1 MLIKELKRE
10 LAKFDDE
17 ALVIISSDEELNT
30 LFEKFEIA
38 ELEDVKEGKEVVI
51 YGLSG
56 SEIDIN
62 Y

>member
-56 SEIDIN
+56 SERDIN
-62 Y
+62 C

>member
-17 ALVIISSDEELNT
+17 ALVVISSDEELNT
-30 LFEKFEIA
+30 LFEKFEVA

-56 SEIDIN
+56 SERDIN
-62 Y
+62 C

>member
-38 ELEDVKEGKEVVI
+38 ELEDVKEGKAVVI

-56 SEIDIN
+56 SERDIN

>member
-17 ALVIISSDEELNT
+17 ALVVISSDEELNT
-30 LFEKFEIA
+30 LFEKFEVA
-38 ELEDVKEGKEVVI
+38 ELEDGKEGKEVVI

-56 SEIDIN
+56 SERDIN

>member
-56 SEIDIN
+56 SERDIN

>member
-30 LFEKFEIA
+30 LFEKFEVA

-56 SEIDIN
+56 SERDIN
-62 Y
+62 C

>member
-17 ALVIISSDEELNT
+17 ALVVISSDEELNT
-30 LFEKFEIA
+30 LFEKFEVA
-38 ELEDVKEGKEVVI
+38 ELEDAKEGKEVVI

-56 SEIDIN
+56 SERDIN

>member
-30 LFEKFEIA
+30 LFEKFEVA
-38 ELEDVKEGKEVVI
+38 ELEDVKEGPEVVI

-56 SEIDIN
+56 SERDIN
-62 Y
+62 C

>member
-30 LFEKFEIA
+30 LFEKFEVA

-56 SEIDIN
+56 SEFKKIK
-62 Y
+62 

>member
-30 LFEKFEIA
+30 LFEKFEVA

-56 SEIDIN
+56 SERDIN